1 MVRKMKAGDEEKAAG
16 IWLEGNLDAHGFVP
30 EEYWKGNYEEVK
42 RQLSDSEIYIYEDDE
57 GIEGFVGLENGYI
70 QGIFVKKE
78 MRSKRIGRSLLNFC
92 KGKYEKLSLHV
103 YAENEK
109 ALNFYMRE
117 GFRTDEKRLDGST
130 GQQEY
135 RMMWRKG

>member
-1 MVRKMKAGDEEKAAG
+1 MKRKQPAYG
-16 IWLEGNLDAHGFVP
+16 
-30 EEYWKGNYEEVK
+30 WKEIK